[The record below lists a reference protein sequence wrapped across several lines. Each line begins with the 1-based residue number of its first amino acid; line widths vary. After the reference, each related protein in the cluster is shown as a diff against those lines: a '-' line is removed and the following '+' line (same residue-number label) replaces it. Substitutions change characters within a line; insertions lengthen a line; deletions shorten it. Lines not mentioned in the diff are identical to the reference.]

1 MTRIASVR
9 LVLSTPRSGG
19 RDLRYP
25 CIPSE
30 RKDPGETV
38 FTRMPSLAS
47 DCDRFLVRLLR
58 AALAAVY
65 ATRSG
70 LCRFVEWAETLTT
83 LANAPRRSNG
93 RERRTVRTAL
103 KTPMSKV
110 A

>member
-9 LVLSTPRSGG
+9 LAVFAPPSGG
-19 RDLRYP
+19 RGRRYP
-25 CIPSE
+25 CIPSD

-38 FTRMPSLAS
+38 FTRMPSEAS
-47 DCDRFLVRLLR
+47 DCDRFFVRLLK

-83 LANAPRRSNG
+83 LANEPRRSKG
-93 RERRTVRTAL
+93 SERRTGRTPL
-103 KTPMSKV
+103 STR
-110 A
+110 